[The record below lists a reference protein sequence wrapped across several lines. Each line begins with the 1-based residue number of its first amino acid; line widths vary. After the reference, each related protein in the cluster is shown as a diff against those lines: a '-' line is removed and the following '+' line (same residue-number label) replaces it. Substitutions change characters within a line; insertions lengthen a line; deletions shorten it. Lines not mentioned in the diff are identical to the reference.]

1 MALSEQEKEGWG
13 KYQQDL
19 HKRLSKSE
27 DLFEKTISFIA
38 SGALALTIT
47 FHNSI
52 VSSAKPTCIIF
63 IGIGWSLLISTLF
76 LNLLSHYN
84 SAKSIRKSIGEVDD
98 IIDGKMTFNDLVA
111 NVTKRNKVISYMN
124 VICIILLGVGLLSI
138 MTYVLMNIQN
148 G

>member
-1 MALSEQEKEGWG
+1 M
-13 KYQQDL
+13 
-19 HKRLSKSE
+19 
-27 DLFEKTISFIA
+27 
-38 SGALALTIT
+38 
-47 FHNSI
+47 
-52 VSSAKPTCIIF
+52 
-63 IGIGWSLLISTLF
+63 
-76 LNLLSHYN
+76 
-84 SAKSIRKSIGEVDD
+84 DD